1 MHFAKVVLGCLIGL
15 SCTGSADAQIGLYG
29 TFDAG
34 KLNSPNTPWLYG
46 GTVGLYLDHGHG
58 LIATGFDARAEFLR
72 HGGNSGTNTD
82 TSIKS
87 GLAGVR
93 LAVIPH
99 VLPLK
104 PYAEGLVG
112 GGHINVG
119 QGSARTSTTAF
130 EYKVLGGL
138 DFTFFPRLDWRV
150 VEFGYGGFSG
160 QASGVHPKSVS
171 TGIVFRL
178 PI

>member
-1 MHFAKVVLGCLIGL
+1 
-15 SCTGSADAQIGLYG
+15 
-29 TFDAG
+29 
-34 KLNSPNTPWLYG
+34 
-46 GTVGLYLDHGHG
+46 
-58 LIATGFDARAEFLR
+58 
-72 HGGNSGTNTD
+72 
-82 TSIKS
+82 
-87 GLAGVR
+87 
-93 LAVIPH
+93 
-99 VLPLK
+99 LK

-119 QGSARTSTTAF
+119 QGFARTSTTVF

-160 QASGVHPKSVS
+160 QASGVHPKTVS